1 MKALLDSGAQS
12 NYISSRAVW
21 LAGLRP
27 TRKKD
32 PYPLRVANGE
42 PMPEE
47 SEITHEVTAV
57 PLQIQRHHEELTL
70 DAFGM
75 ATHDVILGLPWL
87 RKHNPDIDWKNRRLS
102 LERCG
107 CGTTTSKP
115 TQRTLQLV
123 DEKEINNISSHKTR
137 QDRAV
142 DSTDAECPTGHEVRV
157 KETESAPPDI
167 PDEYKGYIE
176 LFRDDK
182 TATALPKHKP
192 WDHEIVLQEGKEPT
206 FGPLYGLS
214 EKELGVLREYIDE
227 NLKKGFIRPSESPA
241 GFPILFVP
249 KKDGK
254 LRPCID
260 YRKLNDITIK
270 NRYPLP
276 NISELQDR
284 LAGAQHFTALDL
296 RGAYNLIRMKEGEE
310 WKTAFRTRYGH
321 YEYLV
326 MPFGL
331 TNAPATCQAL
341 INNVLRAHLDI
352 FVVAYLDD
360 ILVYS
365 RTMPEHIQHVK
376 TVLKCLGQ
384 ADLRLKPEKCE
395 FHKDEVEF
403 LGFVVGRHG
412 VKMSATKTQ
421 VVKDWPT
428 PTTVKGIQEFLG
440 FVNFNR
446 RFIKDYSLK
455 ALPLTKLTRKDTPFK
470 WEQAQEDAF
479 QSLKQACVEPP
490 TMITFESN
498 KPLRIETDASDLA
511 LGACA
516 TQERDGLWH
525 PIAYYSR
532 KFSGPEERYDV
543 HDKELLAIVSAL
555 EHWRIYAESCSD
567 LTIYTDHKNLVHF
580 TTTKTLNRRQVRWSE
595 MLGQYKFRILYT
607 PGKDNGRA
615 DALSRRNDLAGSKTI
630 NQHAI
635 LGINHDGSLG
645 PSQQLNNMMRVQTE
659 QRIPSQVP
667 VELENEIISRHHD
680 DPLHGHPGITR
691 TMELIK
697 RHYEFSHMKDKV
709 TKYIKN
715 CVDCQQNKHSTHAK
729 YGEMQA
735 MEPPTAPWTNITM
748 DFVTQLPISK
758 DPVTGYAY
766 DSIFVVVDRFTKA
779 AEMIPFRHSYTAEQL
794 ARVFLDRIIR
804 HHGIPESIISD
815 RDKLFTS
822 NYWTTLLAAIG
833 TKKKLSTAY
842 HPQTDGQTERT
853 NQTMETYLRIYSNQ
867 QQDNWVSLLPM
878 AQIAYNNKLSEA
890 TGTTPFF
897 ANHGRHPNLFTRSLD
912 TNIQTESA
920 ISSVARLKE
929 VHQKSLENITKAQ
942 SRAISYVNQKR
953 KTAPQLKEGDKVY
966 LLTKNL
972 RTRRPT
978 KKLDHVKVGP
988 FFISK
993 QISPVNYRLTLPK
1006 DAKIHPVFHISLLE
1020 PADPRTPVQ
1029 KDFHYQVEE
1038 ETEWEV
1044 EKIIQHRKTRQGD
1057 EYLVKWLGYPDSEN
1071 TWEPITHL
1079 TNCRQLLQQYRRTQ
1093 DPRTEER
1100 TSSGP
1105 TRATRAS
1112 ARPRGQ

>member
-1 MKALLDSGAQS
+1 MPGEEKVTLEVRGA
-12 NYISSRAVW
+12 
-21 LAGLRP
+21 
-27 TRKKD
+27 
-32 PYPLRVANGE
+32 
-42 PMPEE
+42 
-47 SEITHEVTAV
+47 
-57 PLQIQRHHEELTL
+57 PLQITNHEEKL
-70 DAFGM
+70 DLDILGTA
-75 ATHDVILGLPWL
+75 AHDVILGLPWL
-87 RKHNPDIDWKNRRLS
+87 RKHNPRINWKKRQLS
-102 LERCG
+102 FDGCR

-115 TQRTLQLV
+115 TQPAPELV
-123 DEKEINNISSHKTR
+123 DEREINNISSTHKTR

-142 DSTDAECPTGHEVRV
+142 DRADAERPTGHKATV
-157 KETESAPPDI
+157 KEKEGAPPDI
-167 PDEYKGYIE
+167 PDEYRE
-176 LFRDDK
+176 FEDLFRDEK
-182 TATALPKHKP
+182 TVKALPQHQE
-192 WDHEIVLQEGKEPT
+192 WDHEIKLQEGKVPP
-206 FGPLYGLS
+206 FGPIYQMS
-214 EKELGVLREYIDE
+214 ERELEELRNYLKK
-227 NLKKGFIRPSESPA
+227 NLAKGFIRESQSPA
-241 GFPILFVP
+241 GFPVLFVP
-249 KKDGK
+249 KKDGE

-260 YRKLNDITIK
+260 YRKLNEITIK

-276 NISELQDR
+276 NINELQDR
-284 LAGAQHFTALDL
+284 LAGAMYFTALDM

-341 INNVLRAHLDI
+341 VNNVLRAHLDI
-352 FVVAYLDD
+352 TVVAYLDD

-365 RTMPEHIQHVK
+365 KTLEEHVTHVRE
-376 TVLKCLGQ
+376 VLACLG
-384 ADLRLKPEKCE
+384 AANLRLKPEKCE
-395 FHKDEVEF
+395 WHKEEVEF
-403 LGFVVGRHG
+403 LGYIVGRHG
-412 VKMSATKTQ
+412 VKMSPTKIQ
-421 VVKDWPT
+421 VVKDWKT
-428 PTTVKGIQEFLG
+428 PKTVKQIQEFLG

-470 WEQAQEDAF
+470 WDSDQDRAF
-479 QSLKQACVEPP
+479 ETLKQACIEPP
-490 TMITFESN
+490 TLITFESG
-498 KPLRIETDASDLA
+498 KPLRLETDASDLA
-511 LGACA
+511 LGACI
-516 TQERDGLWH
+516 TQERDGQWH

-555 EHWRIYAESCSD
+555 EHWRVYAESCSE

-580 TTTKTLNRRQVRWSE
+580 TTTKVLNRRQVRWSE
-595 MLGQYKFRILYT
+595 MLGQYKFKILYT
-607 PGKDNGRA
+607 PGKENGRA
-615 DALSRRNDLAGSKTI
+615 DALSRRHDLAGEKTI
-630 NQHAI
+630 NKAAI
-635 LGINHDGSLG
+635 LGFNKDGSLG
-645 PSQQLNNMMRVQTE
+645 PSQQLNLLMQVQQE
-659 QRIPSQVP
+659 QRIPTQVP
-667 VELENEIISRHHD
+667 EELQEEIISSHHD

-697 RHYEFSHMKDKV
+697 RHYEFPNMKDKV
-709 TKYIKN
+709 TKFIKK
-715 CVDCQQNKHSTHAK
+715 CVSCQQNKHSTHAR
-729 YGEMQA
+729 YGEAQA

-748 DFVTQLPISK
+748 DFVTQLPTSK

-766 DSIFVVVDRFTKA
+766 DSIFVVVDRFTKF

-822 NYWTTLLAAIG
+822 NYWTTLLAVMG

-853 NQTMETYLRIYSNQ
+853 NQTMETYLRTYSNQ

-912 TNIQTESA
+912 SNIQTESA
-920 ISSVARLKE
+920 ISSVQALKE
-929 VHQKSLENITKAQ
+929 VYEKSLENIAKAQ

-953 KTAPQLKEGDKVY
+953 KTAPQLKKGDKVY

-988 FFISK
+988 FFISR
-993 QISPVNYRLTLPK
+993 QISPVNYRLELPK
-1006 DAKIHPVFHISLLE
+1006 DARIHPVFHISLLE
-1020 PADPRTPVQ
+1020 PADPETPVQ
-1029 KDFHYQVEE
+1029 KDFHYQADG

-1044 EKIIQHRKTRQGD
+1044 EKIITHRGTGRKT
-1057 EYLVKWLGYPDSEN
+1057 EYLVKWLGYPDSES
-1071 TWEPITHL
+1071 TWEPMTHL
-1079 TNCRQLLQQYRRTQ
+1079 TNCQQLLRQYRRRQ
-1093 DPRTEER
+1093 DPEEED
-1100 TSSGP
+1100 TSTSQ
-1105 TRATRAS
+1105 AQASRAS
-1112 ARPRGQ
+1112 TRSRAR

>member
-1 MKALLDSGAQS
+1 M
-12 NYISSRAVW
+12 
-21 LAGLRP
+21 P
-27 TRKKD
+27 
-32 PYPLRVANGE
+32 GE
-42 PMPEE
+42 
-47 SEITHEVTAV
+47 SVVTHEVV
-57 PLQIQRHHEELTL
+57 LRPLQIQDHHELITL
-70 DAFGM
+70 DVLGT

-87 RKHNPDIDWKNRRLS
+87 RRHNPWIDWKNRSLS
-102 LERCG
+102 LTRCR
-107 CGTTTSKP
+107 CSTTTSKP
-115 TQRTLQLV
+115 AQLTMQLV
-123 DEKEINNISSHKTR
+123 DEKEINNIFSNKTR

-142 DSTDAECPTGHEVRV
+142 DSADAERPTGPEARV
-157 KETESAPPDI
+157 KEKERAPPAI
-167 PDEYKGYIE
+167 PDVYRQYARMFEEE
-176 LFRDDK
+176 L
-182 TATALPKHKP
+182 TAKALPKHKP
-192 WDHEIVLQEGKEPT
+192 WDCEIKLQEGKEPP
-206 FGPLYGLS
+206 FGPIYGLS
-214 EKELGVLREYIDE
+214 EKELEVLREYIQE

-260 YRKLNDITIK
+260 YRKLNEITIK

-284 LAGAQHFTALDL
+284 LAGAMFFTALDL

-341 INNVLRAHLDI
+341 INNVLRAHLDKT
-352 FVVAYLDD
+352 VVAYLDD

-365 RTMPEHIQHVK
+365 KTLEEHINHVK
-376 TVLKCLGQ
+376 EVLECLQQ
-384 ADLRLKPEKCE
+384 ADLQLKPEKCE
-395 FHKDEVEF
+395 WHKEEVEF
-403 LGFVVGRHG
+403 LGYVVGRHG
-412 VKMSATKTQ
+412 VKMSQKKVQ

-446 RFIKDYSLK
+446 RFIKDYSTK

-490 TMITFESN
+490 TMITFESG

-516 TQERDGLWH
+516 TQERDGKWH

-532 KFSGPEERYDV
+532 KFTGPEERYDV
-543 HDKELLAIVSAL
+543 HDKELMAIVSAL
-555 EHWRIYAESCSD
+555 QHWRIYAESCSE

-595 MLGQYKFRILYT
+595 MLGQYKFKILYT

-615 DALSRRNDLAGSKTI
+615 DALSRRHDLAGEKTI
-630 NQHAI
+630 NQFAV
-635 LGINHDGSLG
+635 LGVNKDGSLG
-645 PSQQLNNMMRVQTE
+645 PSQQLNLTMRVQQE
-659 QRIPSQVP
+659 QRIPTQVP
-667 VELENEIISRHHD
+667 EGLEQEIISSHHD
-680 DPLHGHPGITR
+680 DTLHGHPGIAR

-697 RHYEFSHMKDKV
+697 RHYEFPNMKDKV
-709 TKYIKN
+709 SKFIKN
-715 CVDCQQNKHSTHAK
+715 CVSCQQNKHSTHAK
-729 YGEMQA
+729 YGEAQA

-748 DFVTQLPISK
+748 DFVTQLPTSK

-766 DSIFVVVDRFTKA
+766 DSIFVVVDRFTKY

-822 NYWTTLLAAIG
+822 NYWTTLMAAIG

-853 NQTMETYLRIYSNQ
+853 NQTMETYLRMYSNQ
-867 QQDNWVSLLPM
+867 QQNNWVSLLPM

-890 TGTTPFF
+890 TGTTPFL
-897 ANHGRHPNLFTRSLD
+897 ANHGRHPNLFTRSFPLP
-912 TNIQTESA
+912 IQTESA
-920 ISSVARLKE
+920 MTSVELLKE
-929 VHQKSLENITKAQ
+929 VHKKSLDNIARAQ
-942 SRAISYVNQKR
+942 ARAVSYVNQKR
-953 KTAPQLKEGDKVY
+953 KTAPQLKKGDKVY

-978 KKLDHVKVGP
+978 KKLDKVKVGP
-988 FFISK
+988 FFISE
-993 QISPVNYRLTLPK
+993 QRGPVNYRLELPK

-1020 PADPRTPVQ
+1020 PADPRTPIQ
-1029 KDFHYQVEE
+1029 KDFHYQADGED
-1038 ETEWEV
+1038 EWDV
-1044 EKIIQHRKTRQGD
+1044 EKIIKHRNKGKGD
-1057 EYLVKWLGYPDSEN
+1057 EYLVKWLGYPESEN
-1071 TWEPITHL
+1071 TWEPATHL
-1079 TNCRQLLQQYRRTQ
+1079 TNCQQLLREFEANQATARLDQ
-1093 DPRTEER
+1093 P
-1100 TSSGP
+1100 SNP
-1105 TRATRAS
+1105 RATLRR
-1112 ARPRGQ
+1112 RPKY